1 MANALIIQ
9 NVTKKFWE
17 IRDPFLRQV
26 FRGECDQVTIIN
38 KDKFV
43 TLDFPHQHEK
53 LLEQSGCQAYTLEDV
68 FLKLVGKPL
77 QTLEEA

>member
-1 MANALIIQ
+1 MANAVIVE
-9 NVTKKFWE
+9 NVTEKYLE

-43 TLDFPHQHEK
+43 TLDFSHQREE
-53 LLEQSGCQAYTLEDV
+53 LVEQNGCQAYTLEDV
-68 FLKLVGKPL
+68 FLELVGKPL